1 MILEKDLNQCPGM
14 NLKQGF
20 VLSQTAGP
28 DATPHSFALRRQPAT
43 FLHHGGLGRG
53 RIYPG
58 APGGV

>member
-1 MILEKDLNQCPGM
+1 M

-28 DATPHSFALRRQPAT
+28 DATPHSFALRCQPAT
-43 FLHHGGLGRG
+43 FLHHGGLGWG